1 MTEDADNSWRASG
14 RSLLTRIGYYTS
26 PWRPWTPAA
35 AIVLAYLARQTGSVI
50 LRGISAVAALIL
62 FLMVSVDAARALW
75 EVDRGPWDRQR
86 YLPKVHVTPFQILL
100 AGVLAVIYAL
110 SIFFL
115 LASFLIL
122 PSWWVFLTISPFIL
136 VVAVLVAWH
145 NARLWSFQ
153 AVEYEEMLKDEQSV
167 LAESERL
174 KQMRRPSSSWEA
186 PPK

>member
-1 MTEDADNSWRASG
+1 MAEDADNLWWANG

-62 FLMVSVDAARALW
+62 FLLVSVDVAQSLW

-86 YLPKVHVTPFQILL
+86 YFPKVHVTPFQILL
-100 AGVLAVIYAL
+100 AAALAIVYAL
-110 SIFFL
+110 SILFL

-122 PSWWVFLTISPFIL
+122 PSWWVFLIISPFVF
-136 VVAVLVAWH
+136 VVAGLVAWH

-167 LAESERL
+167 LAENERL
-174 KQMRRPSSSWEA
+174 KQMRRPESS
-186 PPK
+186 

>member
-1 MTEDADNSWRASG
+1 MTEDAGNSWRTSG
-14 RSLLTRIGYYTS
+14 SSLLTRIGYYTS

-35 AIVLAYLARQTGSVI
+35 AIALAYLARQTDSVI

-62 FLMVSVDAARALW
+62 FLMVSVDAARSLW

-100 AGVLAVIYAL
+100 AAALTVVYAV

-136 VVAVLVAWH
+136 VMAGLVAWH

-167 LAESERL
+167 LAERESLR
-174 KQMRRPSSSWEA
+174 QMRRPSSSWEG

>member
-1 MTEDADNSWRASG
+1 MIENAGNAWWTNG

-26 PWRPWTPAA
+26 PWRPWTPATA
-35 AIVLAYLARQTGSVI
+35 LTLAFLARQTDSVI

-62 FLMVSVDAARALW
+62 FLLVSVDAARSLW

-86 YLPKVHVTPFQILL
+86 YLPKVHITPFQILL
-100 AGVLAVIYAL
+100 AGVLAVVYAL

-122 PSWWVFLTISPFIL
+122 PSWWVFLTISPFIF
-136 VVAVLVAWH
+136 VVAGLVGWH

-153 AVEYEEMLKDEQSV
+153 AVEYEELLKDEESV
-167 LAESERL
+167 LAENEKL
-174 KQMRRPSSSWEA
+174 KQMRRPESSWEG

>member
-1 MTEDADNSWRASG
+1 MTEDAGNPWWANG

-35 AIVLAYLARQTGSVI
+35 AIALAYLARQTGSVI

-62 FLMVSVDAARALW
+62 FLMVSVDAARSLW

-122 PSWWVFLTISPFIL
+122 PSWWVFLIISPFIL
-136 VVAVLVAWH
+136 VVAGLVGWH

-153 AVEYEEMLKDEQSV
+153 AVEYEEMLKDEESV
-167 LAESERL
+167 LAENERL
-174 KQMRRPSSSWEA
+174 KQMRRPSSS
-186 PPK
+186 